1 MVIWNDDMISML
13 KEIVKEL
20 VMNEKEN
27 QGRLLDLRKDVSAL
41 GDRIDA
47 CEAEIERM
55 KGEVGREK
63 L

>member
-27 QGRLLDLRKDVSAL
+27 QGRLLDLRKDLFAL
-41 GDRIDA
+41 GDRID
-47 CEAEIERM
+47 E
-55 KGEVGREK
+55 
-63 L
+63 